1 MNIKP
6 TSQKCIEQVPHMM
19 TKDHPPI
26 TAVITWNNEMRH
38 KKLKLYMLLLNC
50 SQKWPIASFPV
61 STPLC
66 KVTLLQ
72 VPLRGC
78 AIKRLCLFPH
88 SLSLD

>member
-50 SQKWPIASFPV
+50 SQK
-61 STPLC
+61 
-66 KVTLLQ
+66 
-72 VPLRGC
+72 
-78 AIKRLCLFPH
+78 
-88 SLSLD
+88 